1 MFDQAK
7 LAVVAYAEVS
17 GSDGSSTRTNS
28 GIVTTRIGLGT
39 YQLSLP
45 VANQNQLGLTQFS
58 DRDLI
63 FVQPINNGYTTAP
76 AVPLAVT
83 AVNDSTLGFP
93 TAQVPAATSKDQ
105 NKLVLIGSSTTTAV
119 DSDFSVLILRTLT
132 VPTVGGPA

>member
-7 LAVVAYAEVS
+7 LAVVAYAEVV

-45 VANQNQLGLTQFS
+45 LASQNQLGLTQFS

-63 FVQPINNGYTTAP
+63 FVQPLNATF
-76 AVPLAVT
+76 PLSVT
-83 AVNDSTLGFP
+83 AVNDNTLGFP
-93 TAQVPAATSKDQ
+93 TAQVPAATANDQ
-105 NKLVLIGSSTTTAV
+105 NKLVFIGSSATTAV

>member
-7 LAVVAYAEVS
+7 LAVVAYAEVV

-28 GIVTTRIGLGT
+28 GIVTTRLGVGT

-45 VANQNQLGLTQFS
+45 VASQNQLGLTQFS

-63 FVQPINNGYTTAP
+63 FVQPLNSAFPISTA
-76 AVPLAVT
+76 
-83 AVNDSTLGFP
+83 AVNNNTVGVPSAPTLD
-93 TAQVPAATSKDQ
+93 V
-105 NKLVLIGSSTTTAV
+105 NKLVFTGLSSTTAV
-119 DSDFSVLILRTLT
+119 DTDFAVLILRTLT

>member
-7 LAVVAYAEVS
+7 LAVVAYAEVN
-17 GSDGSSTRTNS
+17 GTTGTSTKTNS
-28 GIVTTRIGLGT
+28 GIVTTRLGTGT

-45 VANQNQLGLTQFS
+45 VASQNQLGLTQFS

-63 FVQPINNGYTTAP
+63 FIQPLNATAP
-76 AVPLAVT
+76 LGAT
-83 AVNDSTLGFP
+83 AVNDQALGTP
-93 TAQVPAATSKDQ
+93 PAATADV
-105 NKLVLIGSSTTTAV
+105 NKLVFIGSSATTAV

>member
-7 LAVVAYAEVS
+7 LAVVAYAEVN
-17 GSDGSSTRTNS
+17 GFTGTSTLTNS
-28 GIVTTRIGLGT
+28 GIVTTRLGLGT

-45 VANQNQLGLTQFS
+45 VASQNQLGLTQFS

-63 FVQPINNGYTTAP
+63 FVQPLNAQF
-76 AVPLAVT
+76 PLCTT
-83 AVNDSTLGFP
+83 AVNDKSVGVP
-93 TAQVPAATSKDQ
+93 PAATLDV
-105 NKLVLIGSSTTTAV
+105 NKLVFIGMSATTAI